1 MKVWMMLVFVISA
14 FSGQVYAATVECT
27 LITPKWLGLGRLS
40 KTLEE
45 QQLVGFANYQDEY
58 YKRNQVRKMMR
69 KAIINNPNIGKR
81 AEHTFTFHPIYESA
95 AEMYVNYDYVNDDFK
110 EGVTFALITLFHNS
124 IVPVLNDLDENE
136 KIEILDETLLKPI
149 TTSSYNDL
157 NQIYE
162 YMNLYHVGSYGGML
176 ESITLVDDIHAEE
189 YTVKYQGTDASSKR
203 NIIVGNCK
211 EI

>member
-1 MKVWMMLVFVISA
+1 MLVFVISA

-45 QQLVGFANYQDEY
+45 QQLVDFSRDANEIYN
-58 YKRNQVRKMMR
+58 RNQVRKMMR
-69 KAIINNPNIGKR
+69 KAVINNVGRR

-95 AEMYVNYDYVNDDFK
+95 AEMYVNYDHVNDDFK

-124 IVPVLNDLDENE
+124 VVPVLSTLDENE
-136 KIEILDETLLKPI
+136 KIEILDDTLLKPI
-149 TTSSYNDL
+149 TTSSYNDF
-157 NQIYE
+157 NQIYQ

-176 ESITLVDDIHAEE
+176 ESITLVDDVHAED